1 MRTYELALV
10 FTDQLI
16 EAKRKKL
23 LETITGWLKG
33 AKVTKEDSWG
43 VKALAYPIKEQ
54 SMGFYHIM
62 QLETENVP
70 ADFEKKLLLE
80 ADILRHLF
88 IRTK

>member
-1 MRTYELALV
+1 MRIYELALV
-10 FTDQLI
+10 FTDQLT

-23 LETITGWLKG
+23 LETITGWLKD

-43 VKALAYPIKEQ
+43 VKALAYPIRKQ
-54 SMGFYHIM
+54 PMGFYHIM
-62 QLETENVP
+62 HLEAENVP

-80 ADILRHLF
+80 ADILRHLL